1 MKTIYLHFSSI
12 NGSYHMAI
20 DTIWPFTKYTVIF
33 FFLQPFENVIFP
45 CINRFPFRMQWID
58 AIQLWD
64 LTCR

>member
-20 DTIWPFTKYTVIF
+20 DTIWPFTKYTIIF

-45 CINRFPFRMQWID
+45 FP
-58 AIQLWD
+58 
-64 LTCR
+64 C